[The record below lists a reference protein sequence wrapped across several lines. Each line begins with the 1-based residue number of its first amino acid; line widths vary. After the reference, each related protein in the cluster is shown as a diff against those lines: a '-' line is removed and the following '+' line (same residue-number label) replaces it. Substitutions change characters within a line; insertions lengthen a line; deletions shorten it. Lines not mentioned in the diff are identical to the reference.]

1 MIAHLPLLRKA
12 IPAIRLGRLL
22 VLLLALPGVLAAAGT
37 DRLQAIRDAGVL
49 RVGTTGDYKPFSYR
63 DPSSGWLLGADI
75 AMARDLATDIGVRLE
90 LVPTRWSTLLDDVRA
105 DRYDMAMGGISVT
118 RERAAAASFSRPY
131 LIDGKT
137 PITRCEDGARF
148 QTIRQINQAG
158 VRVIVNPGG
167 TNERFARRHFGRAGL
182 RVHADNLTIF
192 DELVAGRA
200 DVMVTDATE
209 ARLQQ
214 RLRPE
219 LCAQHPG
226 KPFDSAPKAYL
237 LPRDAA
243 FKAFVDDW
251 LKRRLAP
258 DGALPAVSQ
267 WLAHPWPR
275 GGAEPGDARA
285 QLVQLVDARL
295 AVMPDVARYKWNA
308 KAAIEDLPREQEVL
322 VTLGREAAAL
332 GLPPDTTERF
342 LRAQIEASKQMQREL
357 FARWQAQGLGRFAQ
371 VPDLAR
377 DIRPQ
382 LDALTSRLLRAL
394 AIYEQGRGA
403 SPGIVQRGDLGVL
416 TSDGVSP
423 ASVEIA
429 VAPLYAPPPALGR

>member
-1 MIAHLPLLRKA
+1 MIAYFLPLHKSIRS
-12 IPAIRLGRLL
+12 IRLLL
-22 VLLLALPGVLAAAGT
+22 LLLALPAVLAAAGT
-37 DRLQAIRDAGVL
+37 DRLQAIRDAGAL

-63 DPSSGWLLGADI
+63 DPPSGWLLGADI
-75 AMARDLATDIGVRLE
+75 AMARDLATTIGVRLE
-90 LVPTRWSTLLDDVRA
+90 LVPTSWSALLDDARA
-105 DRYDMAMGGISVT
+105 NRFDVAMSGISVT
-118 RERAAAASFSRPY
+118 RERAAVASFSRPY
-131 LIDGKT
+131 LVDGKA
-137 PITRCEDGARF
+137 PITRCENGARF
-148 QTIRQINQAG
+148 RTIRQINQKG

-167 TNERFARRHFGRAGL
+167 TNERFARRYFDRASL
-182 RVHADNLTIF
+182 LVHTDNLTIF

-219 LCAQHPG
+219 LCAQHPD

-251 LKRRLAP
+251 LRRRLAS

-267 WLAHPWPR
+267 WIAHPWPR
-275 GGAEPGDARA
+275 SGAESGDARA
-285 QLVQLVDARL
+285 QLVQLIDARL
-295 AVMPDVARYKWNA
+295 ALMPDVARYKWNA

-332 GLPPDTTERF
+332 GLPPDNTERF

-357 FARWQAQGLGRFAQ
+357 FERWQAQGLGRFAQ
-371 VPDLAR
+371 VPDLAH

-394 AIYEQGRGA
+394 ATYEQSRGA
-403 SPGIVQRGDLGVL
+403 SPGAVQRGDIGML
-416 TSDGVSP
+416 TSAGVSS
-423 ASVEIA
+423 AAVEMA
-429 VAPLYAPPPALGR
+429 VAPLFAPAPVAAGR

>member
-1 MIAHLPLLRKA
+1 MIAHLPLLRKG
-12 IPAIRLGRLL
+12 ILAIRLLL
-22 VLLLALPGVLAAAGT
+22 VLLALPVVAGAAGT

-63 DPSSGWLLGADI
+63 DPASGWLLGSDV
-75 AMARDLATDIGVRLE
+75 AMARDLATAIGVRLE
-90 LVPTRWSTLLDDVRA
+90 LVPTTWSALLDDARA
-105 DRYDMAMGGISVT
+105 GRFDVAMGGISVNK
-118 RERAAAASFSRPY
+118 ERAAVALFSRSY
-131 LIDGKT
+131 LVDGKT
-137 PITRCEDGARF
+137 PIARCENAARF
-148 QTIRQINQAG
+148 QTVRQIDKPG

-167 TNERFARRHFGRAGL
+167 TNEKFARSHFSRASVN
-182 RVHADNLTIF
+182 VHADNLTIF

-219 LCAQHPG
+219 LCALHPE
-226 KPFDSAPKAYL
+226 KPFDRAPKAYL

-251 LKRRLAP
+251 VEPQLSS
-258 DGALPAVSQ
+258 DGTLPAVDL
-267 WLAHPWPR
+267 WIGHPWPR
-275 GGAEPGDARA
+275 GGAEAGDARA
-285 QLVQLVDARL
+285 QLVQLIDARL
-295 AVMPDVARYKWNA
+295 ALMPDVARYKWNA

-322 VTLGREAAAL
+322 VSLGREAATL
-332 GLPPDTTERF
+332 GLRADSTERF
-342 LRAQIEASKQMQREL
+342 LRAQIEASKQVQREL
-357 FARWQAQGLGRFAQ
+357 FARWEAQGVGRFAQ

-377 DIRPQ
+377 EIRPQ

-394 AIYEQGRGA
+394 AAYQQGRGA
-403 SPGIVQRGDLGVL
+403 ASNGIERSDLGML
-416 TSDGVSP
+416 TSDGISP

-429 VAPLYAPPPALGR
+429 VAPLLER